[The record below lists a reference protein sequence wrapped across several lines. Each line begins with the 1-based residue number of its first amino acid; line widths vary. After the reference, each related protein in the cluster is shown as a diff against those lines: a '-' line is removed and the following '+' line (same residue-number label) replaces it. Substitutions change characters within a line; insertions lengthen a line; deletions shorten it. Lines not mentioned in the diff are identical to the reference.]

1 MIKSKYNFETL
12 IITDNINKDNNLSIK
27 LIIMLLNSLFQQ
39 DTMNF
44 ALYSS
49 NWTAMSVNYKKM
61 LLFTMRMNDA
71 EKLKLKISLRKIVNL
86 EMFASVRIILSISC
100 AIIFEVI
107 QIMNKIMFLA
117 TNLI

>member
-1 MIKSKYNFETL
+1 MIKNKYNFETL
-12 IITDNINKDNNLSIK
+12 IITNNINKDNNVSMK
-27 LIIMLLNSLFQQ
+27 LIIILLFQQ

-49 NWTAMSVNYKKM
+49 NWTAMSINYKKM

-86 EMFASVRIILSISC
+86 EMFASVSIIFYIISC

-107 QIMNKIMFLA
+107 QIMNTIKFLA
-117 TNLI
+117 TYLI